1 MTTPGLS
8 RRFDVLFRC
17 FRTLS
22 SFLIALALASPI
34 GQAQT
39 HPNLVIILTDDLGYG
54 DTSAYG
60 ATQIRTP
67 NIDRL
72 AKEGLRFTDAHS
84 EAATCTPSRYSLLT
98 GEYAFRKPGT
108 GILPGNAALIIE
120 PGRTTLPS
128 MFAKAGYATG
138 AVGKWHLGLGPAG
151 GPDWNSA
158 IIPNPNAIGFS
169 SSFIMAATGDRV
181 PTVFVE
187 NGRVVKLD
195 PADPI
200 TVSYAAPVGNWPTGK
215 DHPELLK
222 MPSSHGHDQTI
233 VNGIGRIGYMTGGKA
248 AIWKDEDMADVFA
261 AKAVEF
267 IEKQKGGPFFLYF
280 ATHDPHVPRVPHP
293 RFAGK
298 SGMGPRG
305 DAILEADW
313 SVGRVMET
321 LDRLKLTND
330 TLVVFTS
337 DNGPVVDDGYKDDAR
352 EKLGT
357 HRPWGPF
364 RGGKYSGFEA
374 GTRVPFIVR
383 WPGHVKPGVSDAL
396 VSQVDFLASFAAFT
410 KQKLDADAAPDS
422 VDTMAAFLGESGRGR
437 ESVLEEAGG
446 LALRRG
452 QWKYIEP
459 NKRQRVSQETGIE
472 LGNSPEAQ
480 LYDLSKDP
488 GETKNLAADLP
499 DKVRELAAE
508 LDRLKKAGKSR

>member
-1 MTTPGLS
+1 MSSTRACLAALT
-8 RRFDVLFRC
+8 VLFVANAA
-17 FRTLS
+17 F
-22 SFLIALALASPI
+22 
-34 GQAQT
+34 AQGR
-39 HPNLVIILTDDLGYG
+39 PNVVIIYTDDLGYG

-60 ATQIRTP
+60 ATTIKTP

-108 GILPGNAALIIE
+108 AILPGNAALIIE

-128 MFAKAGYATG
+128 IFMKAGYATG

-151 GPDWNSA
+151 GPDWNREIA
-158 IIPNPNAIGFS
+158 RNPNAIGFTY
-169 SSFIMAATGDRV
+169 SFIMAATGDRV
-181 PTVFVE
+181 PTVFVD

-200 TVSYAAPVGNWPTGK
+200 AVSYTTPVGDWPTGK
-215 DHPELLK
+215 EHPELLK
-222 MPSSHGHDQTI
+222 MQSSHGHDQTI

-248 AIWKDEDMADVFA
+248 ALWNDEQMADVFTG
-261 AKAVEF
+261 KAVAF
-267 IEKQKGGPFFLYF
+267 IEAHKDGPFFLYF

-313 SVGRVMET
+313 SVGQVLAT
-321 LDRLKLTND
+321 LDRLKLTNN
-330 TLVVFTS
+330 TLVIFSS
-337 DNGPVVDDGYKDDAR
+337 DNGPVVDDGYKDDAK

-364 RGGKYSGFEA
+364 RGGKYSTFEA
-374 GTRVPFIVR
+374 GTRVPFVVR
-383 WPGHVKPGVSDAL
+383 WPGRVKPGVSDAL
-396 VSQVDFLASFAAFT
+396 VSQVDLLASFAAFT
-410 KQKLDADAAPDS
+410 RQKLDADAAPDS
-422 VDTMAAFLGESGRGR
+422 VDTMPAFLGESMQGR
-437 ESVLEEAGG
+437 ESVIEEGGG

-459 NKRQRVSQETGIE
+459 NKRQRISQDTGIE

-488 GETKNLAADLP
+488 GETQNLAMEMP
-499 DKVRELAAE
+499 DKVRELASE
-508 LDRLKKAGKSR
+508 LEQLEKAGRTRR